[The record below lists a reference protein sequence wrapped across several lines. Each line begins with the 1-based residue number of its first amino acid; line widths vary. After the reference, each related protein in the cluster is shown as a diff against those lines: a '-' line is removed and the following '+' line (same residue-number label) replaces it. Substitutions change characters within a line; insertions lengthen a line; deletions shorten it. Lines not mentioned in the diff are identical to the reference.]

1 VTRAPPGYTLG
12 PAFAEDRTGVLYRAV
27 QTSLG
32 RPVTLKLLPD
42 GRAQDR
48 DAIALFVRE
57 ISIVAALE
65 HPNLLLAVDTGTLDG
80 APFLVTESTAEPTLA
95 DALRAGDPLPE
106 SRASLIAL
114 GVARALR
121 HLESARLLYKNLRPS
136 NILLPRPA
144 APKLVTFRNVRSIA
158 EAEAF
163 RRSNVQSAAY
173 CAPELV
179 RADLGPV
186 TIRANVYA
194 LGAVLYHMAAGRPPV
209 DGPSADVRRA
219 HALGRVPPL
228 RSVAGGLG
236 PKLYAVVERLMHPD
250 PAKRPDPAAAVAL
263 LEALS
268 REPRLPPPRRRRP

>member
-1 VTRAPPGYTLG
+1 MTRAPPGYTLG

-42 GRAQDR
+42 GRAHDR

-57 ISIVAALE
+57 IAVVASLE

-80 APFLVTESTAEPTLA
+80 TPFLVTESTAEPTLA
-95 DALRAGDPLPE
+95 EALRAGDPLPE
-106 SRASLIAL
+106 ARAVRIAL
-114 GVARALR
+114 GVARALQ
-121 HLESARLLYKNLRPS
+121 HLESKRLVYKNLRPS

-144 APKLVTFRNVRSIA
+144 APKLLTFRNVRSVT

-186 TIRANVYA
+186 SIRANVYA

-209 DGPSADVRRA
+209 EGPSAEVRRV

-228 RSVAGGLG
+228 RSVAGALR
-236 PKLYAVVERLMHPD
+236 PKLHAVVGRLMQHD
-250 PAKRPDPAAAVAL
+250 PVARPDPASAVAL
-263 LEALS
+263 LESLAH
-268 REPRLPPPRRRRP
+268 EPPLPAPRRRKP